1 MFCFDIETRNF
12 FIFVYQDCYCYRI
25 WLVMMRMT
33 DVKKQTIIM
42 MIRMIKWS
50 RFIWLMFS
58 FLHNVVVVVRFG
70 FKWIWF
76 NKKKNFIRV
85 FHSFNSGI
93 AAILFFFF
101 LFLFWHSAHTHTHS
115 LYMLPDDFQV
125 SGFHL
130 WFEQI
135 FFSFFEKK
143 LIKRV
148 GWLVQ
153 EFIYLILMMIWRWIR
168 G

>member
-76 NKKKNFIRV
+76 NKKKILFGFFIHSIRV
-85 FHSFNSGI
+85 LLQFYSFFSYFCFDIVHTHTHTVYICSQMIFKCPDFISDLNK
-93 AAILFFFF
+93 FFF
-101 LFLFWHSAHTHTHS
+101 LFL
-115 LYMLPDDFQV
+115 
-125 SGFHL
+125 
-130 WFEQI
+130 
-135 FFSFFEKK
+135 KK
-143 LIKRV
+143 N
-148 GWLVQ
+148 
-153 EFIYLILMMIWRWIR
+153 
-168 G
+168 